1 MVKVRADYPTR
12 DDGSV
17 DLETWLARIEDKVE
31 LHQAPELLRACQ
43 LAERLDR
50 EAEARHNIWMTRTSS
65 FLTGLAMAD
74 ILAELNLDQDS
85 LIAAV
90 LYRAVREGK
99 TDLKRVE
106 KDFGPDIAHLIDG
119 VLRMAA
125 ISRLINPD
133 RRHGGVS
140 EEQQLD
146 NVRKMLIAMIDDVRV
161 PLIKLA
167 ERTFAIRELKEASDE
182 RKRRVAREIFDIYAP
197 LAHRLGIGHIKWE
210 LEDLS
215 FRYLEPE
222 AYKQIASLLDE
233 KRLDRDGYIQ
243 QVIQTL
249 RENLERMG
257 MGEIEVSGRAKHI
270 YSIWRKMQRKGIGFH
285 EVYDVRAVRI
295 LLPEVRDCYAALGV
309 VHSLWKH
316 IPKEFDDYIATPKEN
331 GYRSLHTAV
340 IGPSGKP
347 LEVQIRTFDM
357 HQEAELGV
365 CAHWTYKEGKASRS
379 DQRYEN
385 KIAWLRQVLEW
396 QDDIGDQGLDDLAE
410 QINLAIHDE
419 RIYVF
424 TRDGHVVDMQA
435 GTTPLDFA
443 YHIHTEVGHGCRGAK
458 INGRI
463 VPLTYKLQT
472 GEQVEIMT
480 QRGGNPSRD
489 WMNPAL
495 GYLGSSRALA
505 KVRTWFKQQDREG
518 NLAEGRTL
526 LERELS
532 RLGLA
537 VSRQELDRIAPRFNV
552 RTGED
557 VLAGLGAGDL
567 PLARVTH
574 ALTDDLDQTA
584 QQELALPEIPVRP
597 SRAPASGSGI
607 VIEGVGNLLTH
618 IANCCKPVPGEPIVG
633 YVTHGRGVSIHSRGC
648 PDYLRMAQEDPART
662 VDVQWQTRD
671 SAAYPVDIL
680 VRAWD
685 RTGLLRDI
693 TAVLANEQVNVT
705 GVQTQSDKQD
715 GTATMRL
722 TLEVPGLSKLSR
734 VLARIEQLATV
745 IEARRLTEHRADG
758 REGGHD

>member
-12 DDGSV
+12 EDGSV
-17 DLETWLARIEDKVE
+17 DLAVWLARIEDQVE
-31 LHQAPELLRACQ
+31 LHEPDELLRACQ
-43 LAERLDR
+43 LAEQLDR
-50 EAEARHNIWMTRTSS
+50 EHLPKHNVWMTRTSS

-99 TDLKRVE
+99 VTLKRIE
-106 KDFGPDIAHLIDG
+106 KDFGEDISTLIDG

-133 RRHGGVS
+133 HRAVGS

-146 NVRKMLIAMIDDVRV
+146 NIRKMLVAMIDDVRV

-197 LAHRLGIGHIKWE
+197 LAHRLGIGQIKWE

-215 FRYLEPE
+215 FRYLEPD
-222 AYKQIASLLDE
+222 AYKQIATLLDE

-243 QVIQTL
+243 QIIKTL
-249 RENLERMG
+249 HDNLERMG
-257 MGEIEVSGRAKHI
+257 MGVIEVSGRAKHI

-340 IGPSGKP
+340 IGPAGKP
-347 LEVQIRTFDM
+347 IEVQIRTHDM

-365 CAHWTYKEGKASRS
+365 CAHWTYKEGKSSKS
-379 DQRYEN
+379 DARYEN

-396 QDDIGDQGLDDLAE
+396 QDDIGDQRLDDMAVHFNE
-410 QINLAIHDE
+410 AIHDE

-424 TRDGHVVDMQA
+424 TRDGHVIDLQA
-435 GTTPLDFA
+435 GATPLDFA

-463 VPLTYKLQT
+463 VPMTYKLQT

-480 QRGGNPSRD
+480 QRGGAPSRD
-489 WMNPAL
+489 WMNPSL
-495 GYLGSSRALA
+495 GYLGTGRALA
-505 KVRTWFKQQDREG
+505 KVKHWFKQQDREG
-518 NLAEGRTL
+518 NLAEGRVL
-526 LERELS
+526 LEREFS
-532 RLGLA
+532 RLGLTL
-537 VSRQELDRIAPRFNV
+537 SKTELERIAPRFNV
-552 RTGED
+552 RTGDD
-557 VLAGLGAGDL
+557 VLVALGGGDL
-567 PLARVTH
+567 PLARITH
-574 ALTDDLDQTA
+574 ALTDGLDQSA

-597 SRAPASGSGI
+597 ARKADSSSAI
-607 VIEGVGNLLTH
+607 IIEGVGNLLTQ
-618 IANCCKPVPGEPIVG
+618 IAGCCKPVPGEPIVG
-633 YVTHGRGVSIHSRGC
+633 FITHTRGVSIHARAC
-648 PDYLRMAQEDPART
+648 PEYLRLAQEEPSRT
-662 VDVQWQTRD
+662 VDVQWQARE
-671 SAAYPVDIL
+671 SGSYPVDIW

-734 VLARIEQLATV
+734 VLTRIEQLPN
-745 IEARRLTEHRADG
+745 IMEARRLTEHRS
-758 REGGHD
+758 GGTL

>member
-17 DLETWLARIEDKVE
+17 DLDTWLARIEDQVT
-31 LHQAPELLRACQ
+31 LHDAAQLLTACRY
-43 LAERLDR
+43 AERLDR
-50 EAEARHNIWMTRTSS
+50 EAEARHNIWSARTSS
-65 FLTGLAMAD
+65 FLTGLEMAG
-74 ILAELNLDQDS
+74 ILAELNLDQES
-85 LIAAV
+85 LVAAV
-90 LYRAVREGK
+90 LYRSVREGR
-99 TDLKRVE
+99 TDLRQVE
-106 KDFGPDIAHLIDG
+106 KQFGQDIAHLIDG

-133 RRHGGVS
+133 RRHASVS

-215 FRYLEPE
+215 FRYLEPD
-222 AYKQIASLLDE
+222 AYKQIARLLDE

-249 RENLERMG
+249 RDNLTRMG
-257 MGEIEVSGRAKHI
+257 VTEMEVSGRAKHI

-340 IGPSGKP
+340 IGPEGKP
-347 LEVQIRTFDM
+347 MEVQIRTFEM

-365 CAHWTYKEGKASRS
+365 CAHWTYKEGKAARS

-396 QDDIGDQGLDDLAE
+396 QDDIGDQRLDDLAE
-410 QINLAIHDE
+410 QINQAIHEE

-424 TRDGHVVDMQA
+424 TRDGHVVDLQA
-435 GTTPLDFA
+435 GATPLDFA
-443 YHIHTEVGHGCRGAK
+443 YNIHTEVGHGCRGAK

-480 QRGGNPSRD
+480 QRGGQPSRD
-489 WMNPAL
+489 WMNPSQ
-495 GYLGSSRALA
+495 GYLASSRALA
-505 KVRTWFKQQDREG
+505 KVRTWFKLQDREG
-518 NLAEGRTL
+518 NLAEGRAL

-532 RLGLA
+532 RLGVAL
-537 VSRQELDRIAPRFNV
+537 SRHELDVIAPRFNV
-552 RTGED
+552 RTGDD

-567 PLARVTH
+567 PLARITH
-574 ALTDDLDQTA
+574 ALTDGLDFA
-584 QQELALPEIPVRP
+584 VQQELALPELPIRP
-597 SRAPASGSGI
+597 SRSGLNGSGI
-607 VIEGVGNLLTH
+607 AIEGVGNLLTH
-618 IANCCKPVPGEPIVG
+618 LAGCCKPVPGEPIVG
-633 YVTHGRGVSIHSRGC
+633 FVTVGRGVSIHARAC
-648 PDYLRMAQEDPART
+648 PDYLHMAQEHPERT
-662 VDVQWQTRD
+662 LDVQWQAREAD
-671 SAAYPVDIL
+671 AYPVDVL

-705 GVQTQSDKQD
+705 GVQTQSDKAD

-734 VLARIEQLATV
+734 VLARIEQQPNV
-745 IEARRLTEHRADG
+745 IEARRLTEHRELPHG
-758 REGGHD
+758 

>member
-17 DLETWLARIEDKVE
+17 DLDTWLARIEDQVT
-31 LHQAPELLRACQ
+31 LHDAAQLLTACRY
-43 LAERLDR
+43 AERLDR
-50 EAEARHNIWMTRTSS
+50 EAEARHNIWSARTSS
-65 FLTGLAMAD
+65 FLTGLEMAG
-74 ILAELNLDQDS
+74 ILAELNLDQES
-85 LIAAV
+85 LVAAV
-90 LYRAVREGK
+90 LYRSVREGR
-99 TDLKRVE
+99 TDLRQVE
-106 KDFGPDIAHLIDG
+106 KQFGQDIAHLIDG

-133 RRHGGVS
+133 RRHASVS

-215 FRYLEPE
+215 FRYLEPD
-222 AYKQIASLLDE
+222 AYKQIARLLDE

-249 RENLERMG
+249 RDNLTRMG
-257 MGEIEVSGRAKHI
+257 VTEMEVSGRAKHI

-340 IGPSGKP
+340 IGPEGKP
-347 LEVQIRTFDM
+347 MEVQIRTFEM

-365 CAHWTYKEGKASRS
+365 CAHWTYKEGKAARA

-396 QDDIGDQGLDDLAE
+396 QDDIGDQRLDDLAE
-410 QINLAIHDE
+410 QINQAIHEE

-424 TRDGHVVDMQA
+424 TRDGHVVDLQA
-435 GTTPLDFA
+435 GATPLDFA

-480 QRGGNPSRD
+480 QRGGQPSRD
-489 WMNPAL
+489 WMNPSQ
-495 GYLGSSRALA
+495 GYLASSRALA
-505 KVRTWFKQQDREG
+505 KVRTWFKLQDREG
-518 NLAEGRTL
+518 NLAEGRAL

-532 RLGLA
+532 RLGVAL
-537 VSRQELDRIAPRFNV
+537 SRHELDVIAPRFNV
-552 RTGED
+552 RTGDD

-567 PLARVTH
+567 PLARITH
-574 ALTDDLDQTA
+574 ALTDGLDFA
-584 QQELALPEIPVRP
+584 VQQELALPELPIRP
-597 SRAPASGSGI
+597 SRSGLNGSGI
-607 VIEGVGNLLTH
+607 AIEGVGNLLTH
-618 IANCCKPVPGEPIVG
+618 MAGCCKPVPGEPIVG
-633 YVTHGRGVSIHSRGC
+633 FVTVGRGVSIHARAC
-648 PDYLRMAQEDPART
+648 PDYLHMAQEHPERT
-662 VDVQWQTRD
+662 LDVQWQAREAD
-671 SAAYPVDIL
+671 AYPVDVL

-705 GVQTQSDKQD
+705 GVQTQSDKAD

-734 VLARIEQLATV
+734 VLARIEQQPNV
-745 IEARRLTEHRADG
+745 IEARRLTEHRELPHG
-758 REGGHD
+758 

>member
-17 DLETWLARIEDKVE
+17 DLDTWLARIEDQVT
-31 LHQAPELLRACQ
+31 LHDADQLLTACRY
-43 LAERLDR
+43 AERLDR
-50 EAEARHNIWMTRTSS
+50 EAEARHNIWSARTSS
-65 FLTGLAMAD
+65 FLTGLEMAG
-74 ILAELNLDQDS
+74 ILAELNLDQES
-85 LIAAV
+85 LVAAV
-90 LYRAVREGK
+90 LYRSVREGR
-99 TDLKRVE
+99 TDLRQVE
-106 KDFGPDIAHLIDG
+106 KQFGQDIAHLIDG

-133 RRHGGVS
+133 RRHASVS

-215 FRYLEPE
+215 FRYLEPD
-222 AYKQIASLLDE
+222 AYKQIARLLDE

-249 RENLERMG
+249 RDNLTRMG
-257 MGEIEVSGRAKHI
+257 VTEMEVSGRAKHI

-340 IGPSGKP
+340 IGPEGKP
-347 LEVQIRTFDM
+347 MEVQIRTFEM

-365 CAHWTYKEGKASRS
+365 CAHWTYKEGKAARA

-396 QDDIGDQGLDDLAE
+396 QDDIGDQRLDDLAE
-410 QINLAIHDE
+410 QINQAIHEE

-424 TRDGHVVDMQA
+424 TRDGHVVDLQA
-435 GTTPLDFA
+435 GATPLDFA

-480 QRGGNPSRD
+480 QRGGQPSRD
-489 WMNPAL
+489 WMNPSQ
-495 GYLGSSRALA
+495 GYLASSRALA
-505 KVRTWFKQQDREG
+505 KVRTWFKLQDREG
-518 NLAEGRTL
+518 NLAEGRAL

-532 RLGLA
+532 RLGVAL
-537 VSRQELDRIAPRFNV
+537 SRHELDVIAPRFNV
-552 RTGED
+552 RTGDD

-567 PLARVTH
+567 PLARITH
-574 ALTDDLDQTA
+574 ALTDGLDFA
-584 QQELALPEIPVRP
+584 VQQELALPELPIRP
-597 SRAPASGSGI
+597 SRSGLNGSGI
-607 VIEGVGNLLTH
+607 AIEGVGNLLTH
-618 IANCCKPVPGEPIVG
+618 MAGCCKPVPGEPIVG
-633 YVTHGRGVSIHSRGC
+633 FVTVGRGVSIHARAC
-648 PDYLRMAQEDPART
+648 PDYLHMAQEHPERT
-662 VDVQWQTRD
+662 LDVQWQAREAD
-671 SAAYPVDIL
+671 AYPVDVL

-705 GVQTQSDKQD
+705 GVQTQSDKAD

-734 VLARIEQLATV
+734 VLARIEQQPNV
-745 IEARRLTEHRADG
+745 IEARRLTEHRELPHG
-758 REGGHD
+758 

>member
-17 DLETWLARIEDKVE
+17 DLDTWLARIEDQVQ
-31 LHQAPELLRACQ
+31 LHDAAQLLSACR

-50 EAEARHNIWMTRTSS
+50 EAEARHNIWSARTSS
-65 FLTGLAMAD
+65 FLTGLEMAG
-74 ILAELNLDQDS
+74 ILAELNLDQES
-85 LIAAV
+85 LVAAV
-90 LYRAVREGK
+90 LYRSVREGRI
-99 TDLKRVE
+99 DLKQVD
-106 KDFGPDIAHLIDG
+106 KQFGHDIAHLIDG

-133 RRHGGVS
+133 RRQAGIS

-167 ERTFAIRELKEASDE
+167 ERTFAIRELKDASDE

-197 LAHRLGIGHIKWE
+197 LAHRLGIGHVKWE

-222 AYKQIASLLDE
+222 AYKQIARLLDE
-233 KRLDRDGYIQ
+233 KRLDRDGYIH

-249 RENLERMG
+249 RDNLARMG
-257 MGEIEVSGRAKHI
+257 ITEMEVSGRAKHI

-340 IGPSGKP
+340 IGPEGKP
-347 LEVQIRTFDM
+347 MEVQIRTFEM

-365 CAHWTYKEGKASRS
+365 CAHWTYKEGKAARA

-396 QDDIGDQGLDDLAE
+396 QDDIGDQRLDELAD
-410 QINLAIHDE
+410 QLNQAIHEE

-424 TRDGHVVDMQA
+424 TRDGHVVDLQA
-435 GTTPLDFA
+435 GATPLDFA
-443 YHIHTEVGHGCRGAK
+443 YNIHTEVGHGCRGAK

-463 VPLTYKLQT
+463 VPLTYRLQT
-472 GEQVEIMT
+472 GEQIEIMH
-480 QRGGNPSRD
+480 QRGGTPSRD
-489 WMNPAL
+489 WMNPTL
-495 GYLGSSRALA
+495 GYLASSRALA
-505 KVRTWFKQQDREG
+505 KVRTWFKLQDREG
-518 NLAEGRTL
+518 NLAEGRAL

-552 RTGED
+552 RSGED
-557 VLAGLGAGDL
+557 LLAGLGAGDL

-574 ALTDDLDQTA
+574 ALADDLDQTA
-584 QQELALPEIPVRP
+584 QQELALTEIPVRP
-597 SRAPASGSGI
+597 SRASEGGI
-607 VIEGVGNLLTH
+607 SIEGVGNLLTH
-618 IANCCKPVPGEPIVG
+618 LAGCCKPVPGEPIAG
-633 YVTHGRGVSIHSRGC
+633 FVTLGRGVSIHARGC
-648 PDYLRMAQEDPART
+648 PDYLHMAQQHPER
-662 VDVQWQTRD
+662 VLDVQWQARAAD
-671 SAAYPVDIL
+671 AYPVDVL

-693 TAVLANEQVNVT
+693 TSVLANEQVNVT
-705 GVQTQSDKQD
+705 GVQTQSDKAD

-722 TLEVPGLSKLSR
+722 TLEVPGLAKLSR
-734 VLARIEQLATV
+734 VLTRIEQLPNV
-745 IEARRLTEHRADG
+745 MEARRLTGHRADAG
-758 REGGHD
+758 EAAHD

>member
-17 DLETWLARIEDKVE
+17 DLDAWLARIEDQVQ
-31 LHQAPELLRACQ
+31 LHDANQLLAACQ

-50 EAEARHNIWMTRTSS
+50 EADAGHHRWSARTSS
-65 FLTGLAMAD
+65 FLTGLEMAG
-74 ILAELNLDQDS
+74 ILAELNLDQES
-85 LIAAV
+85 LVAAV
-90 LYRAVREGK
+90 LYRSVREGCI
-99 TDLKRVE
+99 DLQQVDE
-106 KDFGPDIAHLIDG
+106 QFGHDIAHLIDG

-133 RRHGGVS
+133 RRQAGIS

-146 NVRKMLIAMIDDVRV
+146 NVRRMLVAMIDDVRV

-167 ERTFAIRELKEASDE
+167 ERTFAIRELKNASDE

-197 LAHRLGIGHIKWE
+197 LAHRLGIGHVKWE

-222 AYKQIASLLDE
+222 AYKQIARLLDE
-233 KRLDRDGYIQ
+233 KRLDRDGYIH

-249 RENLERMG
+249 RENLMRMG
-257 MGEIEVSGRAKHI
+257 ITEMEVSGRAKHF

-285 EVYDVRAVRI
+285 ELYDVHAVRV

-316 IPKEFDDYIATPKEN
+316 VPKEFDDYIATPKEN

-340 IGPSGKP
+340 IGPDGKP
-347 LEVQIRTFDM
+347 MEVQIRTFEM
-357 HQEAELGV
+357 HHEAELGV
-365 CAHWTYKEGKASRS
+365 CAHWTYKEGNAARA

-396 QDDIGDQGLDDLAE
+396 QDDIGDQRLDELAD
-410 QINLAIHDE
+410 QLNQAIHEE

-424 TRDGHVVDMQA
+424 TRDGHVVDLQA
-435 GTTPLDFA
+435 GATPLDFA

-463 VPLTYKLQT
+463 VPLIYRLQT
-472 GEQVEIMT
+472 GEQVEIMH
-480 QRGGNPSRD
+480 QRGGTPSRD

-495 GYLGSSRALA
+495 GYLVTSRALA
-505 KVRTWFKQQDREG
+505 KVRTWFKLQDREG
-518 NLAEGRTL
+518 NLIEGRAL
-526 LERELS
+526 LDRELS
-532 RLGLA
+532 RLGLT
-537 VSRQELDRIAPRFNV
+537 VSRQALERIAPRFNV
-552 RTGED
+552 RSGED

-567 PLARVTH
+567 PLVRVTH
-574 ALTDDLDQTA
+574 ALADSIDQTA
-584 QQELALPEIPVRP
+584 QQALALPEIPVRP
-597 SRAPASGSGI
+597 SRATEQSGI
-607 VIEGVGNLLTH
+607 SIEGVGNLLTH
-618 IANCCKPVPGEPIVG
+618 LAGCCKPVPGEPIAG
-633 YVTHGRGVSIHSRGC
+633 YVTLGRGVSIHARGC
-648 PDYLRMAQEDPART
+648 PDYLHMAQEHPER
-662 VDVQWQTRD
+662 VLEVQWQTRAAD
-671 SAAYPVDIL
+671 AYPVDVR

-693 TAVLANEQVNVT
+693 TSVLANEQVNVT
-705 GVQTQSDKQD
+705 GVQTQSDKAD
-715 GTATMRL
+715 GTATMCL
-722 TLEVPGLSKLSR
+722 TLEVPDLAKLSR
-734 VLARIEQLATV
+734 VLTRIEQLPNV
-745 IEARRLTEHRADG
+745 MEARRLTEHRADLG
-758 REGGHD
+758 ERTHD